1 MIPETGWGLPSTG
14 QILSLLFG
22 AACQFWN
29 SIGRILA
36 AAVMPLGMV

>member
-14 QILSLLFG
+14 LLFG